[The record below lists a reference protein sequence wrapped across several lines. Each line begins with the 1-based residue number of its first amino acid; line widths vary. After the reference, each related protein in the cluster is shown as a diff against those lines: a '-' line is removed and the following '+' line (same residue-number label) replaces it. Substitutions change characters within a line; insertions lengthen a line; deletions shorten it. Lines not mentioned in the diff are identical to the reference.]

1 MGQQQNIKHRIKYL
15 CVLANV
21 SSFLLEIAHEFGV
34 RGAHGLEYITKRLK
48 YFAGLSR
55 VISFR
60 TIVKLLIFWGL
71 CVVLI
76 FFSIINL

>member
-34 RGAHGLEYITKRLK
+34 RGAHGLECITRTKRLK
-48 YFAGLSR
+48 
-55 VISFR
+55 
-60 TIVKLLIFWGL
+60 
-71 CVVLI
+71 
-76 FFSIINL
+76 